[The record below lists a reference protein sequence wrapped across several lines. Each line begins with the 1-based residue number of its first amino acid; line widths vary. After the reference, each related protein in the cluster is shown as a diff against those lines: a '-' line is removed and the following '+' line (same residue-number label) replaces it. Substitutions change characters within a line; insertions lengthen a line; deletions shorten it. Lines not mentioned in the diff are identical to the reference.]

1 MLRNRSVLVAAA
13 AALAALS
20 LTGCSVKEVLS
31 NSRESEYTS
40 YETAAEMW
48 PSGELPGWIP
58 TDATGIR
65 SLETK
70 DGRLSVI
77 RVTTS
82 SPLEGDCEE
91 KPRTG
96 VPVLTATW
104 TAAAERPDVVTVC
117 DDYEIMPIDD
127 GWLGWFEGPEAPSR
141 LAPGSQAGEASS
153 R

>member
-1 MLRNRSVLVAAA
+1 MSQKRVLLALAA

-20 LTGCSVKEVLS
+20 LAGCSVKEVLS
-31 NSRESEYTS
+31 NSRESEFAS
-40 YETAAEMW
+40 YDTAAEMW

-58 TDATGIR
+58 ADATGIR

-82 SPLEGDCEE
+82 SPLEGECEE
-91 KPRTG
+91 RAREG

-104 TAAAERPDVVTVC
+104 TAAAERPDVVMVC
-117 DDYEIMPIDD
+117 EEYEIMPTED

-141 LAPGSQAGEASS
+141 LSPGSQAGAAS

>member
-1 MLRNRSVLVAAA
+1 MLTNRPLLVLAA

-20 LTGCSVKEVLS
+20 LTGCSVKDVLS
-31 NSRESEYTS
+31 NSRESEFAS
-40 YETAAEMW
+40 YDTASEMW
-48 PSGELPGWIP
+48 PSGDMPGWIP

-70 DGRLSVI
+70 DGRLSVV
-77 RVTTS
+77 RVTTT
-82 SPLEGDCEE
+82 SPPDGECEE
-91 KPRTG
+91 RAREG

-104 TAAAERPDVVTVC
+104 TATAERPDVVTVC
-117 DDYEIMPIDD
+117 DGYEIMPIEG

-141 LAPGSQAGEASS
+141 LAPDSEAGAT